1 MGLLDWFKRNASKD
15 VSATKSAPSAPLEAL
30 TFGEGEGHLGSL
42 DMKTALDAHAAWKQ
56 RLQDVMD
63 GKQEPPEVHKVA
75 RDDLCALG
83 QWLHGEGRAKFAGS
97 DEYGALLQT
106 HAEFHLCVGDALS
119 AHLDGRRDEAEA
131 GLKKMRAMSD
141 RVQLA
146 LVRLFMRAR
155 GLG

>member
-15 VSATKSAPSAPLEAL
+15 VSVSTAAPAAPLEAL

-42 DMKTALDAHAAWKQ
+42 DMKAALDAHAAWKQ

-63 GKQEPPEVHKVA
+63 GKQAPPEVHQVA

-83 QWLHGEGRAKFAGS
+83 QWLHGEGRAKFGGS
-97 DEYGALLQT
+97 DEYRTLLKT

-119 AHLDGRRDEAEA
+119 AHLDGRGEDAEDCK
-131 GLKKMRAMSD
+131 KKMRGMSD